1 MTASQGNDFRGEA
14 LAGWRRWYRRV
25 SQNVRPITA
34 AVPARRGRPERR
46 DGSGTSGTPLG
57 SAGQFSPD
65 LRDRVADGTIT
76 VSYRLWSR
84 PKVKVG
90 GVYRSGAVIIEIEL
104 LPFSSIT
111 DEDLAQTGDSDVET
125 LRRRAAHAG
134 PIHDDSIVYRVEFH
148 VVSQLDNKSG

>member
-1 MTASQGNDFRGEA
+1 M
-14 LAGWRRWYRRV
+14 
-25 SQNVRPITA
+25 
-34 AVPARRGRPERR
+34 
-46 DGSGTSGTPLG
+46 
-57 SAGQFSPD
+57 QFSPD

-90 GVYRSGAVIIEIEL
+90 GVYRSGSVQIEVDEVEL

-111 DEDLAQTGDSDVET
+111 DDDLARTGEPDVEA

-134 PIHDDSIVYRVEFH
+134 PVHDDTVVYRVEFH
-148 VVSQLDNKSG
+148 VVEAADDAGR

>member
-1 MTASQGNDFRGEA
+1 M
-14 LAGWRRWYRRV
+14 
-25 SQNVRPITA
+25 
-34 AVPARRGRPERR
+34 
-46 DGSGTSGTPLG
+46 
-57 SAGQFSPD
+57 QFSPE

-90 GVYRSGAVIIEIEL
+90 GVYRSGSVVIEVDDIEL

-111 DEDLAQTGDSDVET
+111 DEDLAQTGEPDVEA

-134 PIHDDSIVYRVEFH
+134 PIDDDTLLYRIEFH
-148 VVSQLDNKSG
+148 VARELDVDDR